1 MAEVL
6 QGPAANAVRELR
18 WWKWN
23 RAVWNSENHP
33 NAGMR
38 GIWKKEA
45 DRLRPPDIKDED
57 VERIINE
64 GRDAYA
70 QGKLSEWIATQ
81 TFGTRQHYFM

>member
-1 MAEVL
+1 MEMEQRQYGTL
-6 QGPAANAVRELR
+6 
-18 WWKWN
+18 KTI
-23 RAVWNSENHP
+23 P

-70 QGKLSEWIATQ
+70 QGKLSEWITQ
-81 TFGTRQHYFM
+81 TFGSLCRR